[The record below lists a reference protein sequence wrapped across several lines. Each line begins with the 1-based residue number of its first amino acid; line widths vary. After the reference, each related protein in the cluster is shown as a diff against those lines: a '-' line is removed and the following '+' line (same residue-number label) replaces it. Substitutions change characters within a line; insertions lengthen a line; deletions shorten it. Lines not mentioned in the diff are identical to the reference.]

1 MSGPSPVEAIYPLTP
16 LQEGMLLESLD
27 AGDARAYLSQVR
39 YTLRGAVDADAL
51 RSAWTA
57 VAGKHQ
63 ALRACVAYTGLTV
76 PVQAVY
82 RQPFDLVEVVD
93 GVHDDDALD
102 EHLRRDLDAGFDLE
116 RAPLHR
122 VRLLERADGTWEM
135 VWTSHHIM
143 IDGWSIPIVISD
155 VFVAYGQ
162 RCAGAPIDLRPA
174 ADYRDYL
181 RWTAGRDRGQ
191 VLEHWRRALRGFT
204 EPTPLP
210 VPAPGA
216 VDRGRQA
223 LAADLPAAD
232 SARLVQRARQDRV
245 TLSTLVQAAWT
256 VVLARFSGR
265 DDVLFGATVSGRP
278 AAVPGAETLVG
289 LFINTLP
296 VRVRVP
302 RRVPV
307 ATWLQDLQRRFL
319 ASREHEEASL
329 RDIRSVSEVPR
340 HRSLFE
346 SIVVVEN
353 YPLITDDRFGDRRP
367 PVDIVAATSREELA
381 HPLVLSVT
389 GGGETAVEL
398 FHDDAKVPTL
408 AAQAMLDGFVAVLR
422 ALADGSASG
431 VSDLLAAVPAA
442 VPLTGGTPAVAEPP
456 LVPAVLR
463 DVAAAS
469 PDAVAVVDGSRR
481 VSYAALLRAA
491 DRGAARL
498 RRHGVVA
505 GAPVALLADRG
516 VDRVAAT
523 LAVWFAG
530 GQFVPLDPA
539 WPAARS
545 TALLAQ
551 VDPTVVLTDDPAVA
565 ATDSPVLSLT
575 ALLADTDTDHAAGA
589 GIDAGADGAGG
600 GGGGAHRAV
609 VPAEQAWEPVAA
621 GRTNAAYTI
630 FTSGT
635 TGRSKPVVVEH
646 AALAAAVAG
655 WEAAHSFAARTR
667 NHLHL
672 ANPAFDVA
680 IAEVLRALCAGRT
693 VVVASPAVGEDPAAL
708 LDLILDAQVDVV
720 DIPPSLL
727 RPLMDEVELSG
738 QRLDQL
744 STVLIGGE
752 SWFARDYVRLA
763 EVAGARTR
771 VVNAYGIT
779 ETSID
784 SAYAVLGTVAGQ
796 AETLWLDATYPGVDA
811 LLVDG
816 AGRLVPVGARGE
828 VWLTGPTL
836 ARGYDR
842 DPARTAL
849 RFVPDARPGRA
860 GARAY
865 RTGDLGTIDGRGRL
879 HLLGRVDAQ
888 LSVNGHRIEPQEV
901 EAALV
906 VHPEV
911 AGAAVTL
918 RDGHLVAFVTSPTA
932 TLDTERVRAHLRAL
946 LPSYAVPMLVRIDAL
961 PVTANGKLDRAALP
975 ATVDGRPTVTGH
987 VEPSTPTERILA
999 EVWREVLGVDR
1010 VGVRDNFF
1018 DLGGDSIAGLRV
1030 KGRAAGQGIDLQPRD
1045 VFTYQTVAELAA
1057 YVDTRET
1064 DTAVATLVHEGE
1076 VPLLPVQ
1083 RLFLD
1088 HVGADPAHFDMA
1100 QGVRVAQVLD
1110 PDTIRAALEA
1120 VARRHGALRTRF
1132 RRTSGGWR
1140 QWVEAAPDPLVTF
1153 QVVDLRGRPDDRAA
1167 THQALL
1173 AGHRSGH
1180 DLANSPLWS
1189 CLVVLDDQETT
1200 LYFAVHH
1207 LVMDIYSWRLVIQ
1220 DFLGNYAA
1228 LTAGEPP
1235 RDAPLAGYPEYALAA
1250 AAQIDSLRESESA
1263 WLSTVGTPRPVPTT
1277 LSGGENTLAGVRSV
1291 EGAVSP
1297 AATEVLHRLRA
1308 GGGTASPVLVT
1319 LLAGFSRAY
1328 SRWSGEDLYLFV
1340 ETHGRDTALGG
1351 VDTSAAVGWFT
1362 ALYPATVPYRPTESF
1377 SDTWWRVRRLV
1388 ESVPRP
1394 VSSFGL
1400 LRDAEPRSAL
1410 ADVPLPQIALN
1421 HTGTMSA
1428 DIDGSHRHG
1437 LSVVPVPSLTADPTT
1452 RRDQLIDVETGVAD
1466 GRFQFAVNYSSAHFD
1481 QAGIEKF
1488 AALFSEELENLP
1500 DHIEEE
1506 KIHGAV

>member
-1 MSGPSPVEAIYPLTP
+1 MSGPSMVEAIYPLTP

-39 YTLRGAVDADAL
+39 YTLRGAVDTDAL
-51 RSAWTA
+51 RAAWTA
-57 VAGKHQ
+57 VAAKHQ
-63 ALRACVAYTGLTV
+63 ALRACAAYTGLTA

-82 RQPFDLVEVVD
+82 RQPFDLLEVVD

-122 VRLLERADGTWEM
+122 VRLLERVDGTWEM

-143 IDGWSIPIVISD
+143 IDGWSIPIVVSD

-162 RCAGAPIDLRPA
+162 RCAGAPIDLLPT

-181 RWTAGRDRGQ
+181 RWVAGRDRVQ

-210 VPAPGA
+210 APAPGA
-216 VDRGRQA
+216 VDRGRQV
-223 LAADLPAAD
+223 LAATLPAVE
-232 SARLVQRARQDRV
+232 STRLVQRAKQERV
-245 TLSTLVQAAWT
+245 TLNTLVQAAWT

-278 AAVPGAETLVG
+278 AAVSGAETMVG

-296 VRVRVP
+296 VRARVP

-319 ASREHEEASL
+319 ASREYEEASL
-329 RDIRSVSEVPR
+329 RDIRSVAEVPR

-346 SIVVVEN
+346 TIVVVEN

-381 HPLVLSVT
+381 HPLVLSVA
-389 GGGETAVEL
+389 GGAETVVEL
-398 FHDDAKVPTL
+398 FHDDAKVSAL

-422 ALADGSASG
+422 TLADGSASG
-431 VSDLLAAVPAA
+431 VSDLLTAVPAA
-442 VPLTGGTPAVAEPP
+442 PPLTGGTPAVAEPP

-463 DVAAAS
+463 AVAAAS
-469 PDAVAVVDGSRR
+469 PDAVAVVDGRRR
-481 VSYAALLRAA
+481 VSYAALVRAA
-491 DRGAARL
+491 DRGAGRL
-498 RRHGVVA
+498 RRHGVDP
-505 GAPVALLADRG
+505 GGTVALLADRG

-539 WPAARS
+539 WPAART

-551 VDPTVVLTDDPAVA
+551 VAPTVVLTDDPAVA
-565 ATDSPVLSLT
+565 ADAPVLTLT
-575 ALLADTDTDHAAGA
+575 GLLADAD
-589 GIDAGADGAGG
+589 DADVDVDGVDGVGVDA
-600 GGGGAHRAV
+600 R
-609 VPAEQAWEPVAA
+609 EPVGA
-621 GRTNAAYTI
+621 GRTDAAYTI

-635 TGRSKPVVVEH
+635 SGRSKPVVIEH
-646 AALAAAVAG
+646 GALAAAVAG
-655 WEAAHSFAARTR
+655 WETAHSFAARTR

-680 IAEVLRALCAGRT
+680 IGEVLRALCAGRT
-693 VVVASPAVGEDPAAL
+693 VVVASRAVGEDPAAL
-708 LDLILDAQVDVV
+708 LDLLLDEQVDVV

-816 AGRLVPVGARGE
+816 AGRLAPVGARGE
-828 VWLTGPTL
+828 VWLSGPTL

-901 EAALV
+901 EAALL
-906 VHPEV
+906 VHPDV
-911 AGAAVTL
+911 AGAAVTV

-932 TLDTERVRAHLRAL
+932 TLDTEQVRAHLRAL
-946 LPSYAVPMLVRIDAL
+946 LPSYAVPMLAQIDAL
-961 PVTANGKLDRAALP
+961 PVTANGKLDRAGLP

-999 EVWREVLGVDR
+999 EVWREVLGVDL

-1045 VFTYQTVAELAA
+1045 VFAYQTVAELAA
-1057 YVDTRET
+1057 YVDSREP
-1064 DTAVATLVHEGE
+1064 DTAVATSVHEGE
-1076 VPLLPVQ
+1076 VPLLPIQ

-1088 HVGADPAHFDMA
+1088 HAGADPAHFDMA
-1100 QGVRVAQVLD
+1100 QGMRLAQVLD
-1110 PDTIRAALEA
+1110 PGTVRAALEA

-1132 RRTSGGWR
+1132 RRTSDGWR
-1140 QWVEAAPDPLVTF
+1140 QWVEAAPDPLVTL

-1167 THQALL
+1167 THRSLL

-1180 DLANSPLWS
+1180 DLATSPLWS
-1189 CLVVLDDQETT
+1189 CLVVLDDEETT

-1220 DFLGNYAA
+1220 DFLGNYTALAA
-1228 LTAGEPP
+1228 GGPP
-1235 RDAPLAGYPEYALAA
+1235 RDTPMAGYPEYAVAA
-1250 AAQIDSLRESESA
+1250 AEQTRSLRELESA

-1277 LSGGENTLAGVRSV
+1277 ESGGENTLAGVRSV

-1297 AATEVLHRLRA
+1297 AATDTLHRLRA
-1308 GGGTASPVLVT
+1308 GGTASPVLVT
-1319 LLAGFSRAY
+1319 LLAVFSRAY

-1340 ETHGRDTALGG
+1340 ETHGRDTTLGG

-1362 ALYPATVPYRPTESF
+1362 ALYPATVPFRPTESF

-1428 DIDGSHRHG
+1428 DVDGADRHG
-1437 LSVVPVPSLTADPTT
+1437 LSVVPVPSLIADPTT

-1481 QAGIEKF
+1481 QAGIEKL
-1488 AALFSEELENLP
+1488 AALFSEEMENLP

-1506 KIHGAV
+1506 RTHGAL